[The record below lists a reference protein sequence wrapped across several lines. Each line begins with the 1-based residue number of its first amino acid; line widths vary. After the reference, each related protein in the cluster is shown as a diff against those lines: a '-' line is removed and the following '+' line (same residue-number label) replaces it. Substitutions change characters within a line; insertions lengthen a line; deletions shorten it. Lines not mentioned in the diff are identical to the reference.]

1 MRALLATVVLAF
13 ALPALAQKKDGGTD
27 VLVKGG
33 EVLGTGA
40 AKVTKGIGNAL
51 SKEGQGTGEAVGEG
65 AAELTKGLLN
75 GVTKGLGGK
84 QPAAATPRAPGE
96 VVLDDGLTFLG
107 ARAAKATR
115 RPDGVRIEFSL
126 AKELSGAL
134 VLVAYD
140 AEGHVVGR
148 ASRDS
153 QKLLDGD
160 SLTFVFGAECDL
172 TKAAWFKLQ

>member
-1 MRALLATVVLAF
+1 MRVTLIVLLTAF
-13 ALPALAQKKDGGTD
+13 PALAQQKKDGGTD
-27 VLVKGG
+27 LLVKGG

-51 SKEGQGTGEAVGEG
+51 TKEGQGTGEAVGEG
-65 AAELTKGLLN
+65 TAELAKGLLN

-84 QPAAATPRAPGE
+84 PPASTATPRAPGE

-107 ARAAKATR
+107 VRAAKGTR

-126 AKELSGAL
+126 AKELAGAL

-140 AEGHVVGR
+140 EQGHVIGR

-153 QKLLDGD
+153 QKLYDGD
-160 SLTFVFGAECDL
+160 TLTFVFGAECDL
-172 TKAAWFKLQ
+172 SKAAWFKLQ